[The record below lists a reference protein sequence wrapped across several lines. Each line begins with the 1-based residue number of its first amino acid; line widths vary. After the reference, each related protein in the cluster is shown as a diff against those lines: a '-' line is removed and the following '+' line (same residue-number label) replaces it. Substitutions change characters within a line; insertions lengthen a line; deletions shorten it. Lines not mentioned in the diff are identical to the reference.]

1 MISMKFPIHESQQ
14 MRKGIPHQHVVVALL
29 TANLDAGKGRP
40 VDPCGFVWKAS
51 QIWKLRTNTQ
61 LRPCFGIPHS
71 PQKGPIGSP
80 FSGAMAAP
88 PSCLPQ
94 LQARAYRDALESCDA
109 VEDWPWSVSSL
120 FTHQFAR
127 KKTSV
132 TKQLT
137 ISMAHP
143 RRGCKVLRPGSGR

>member
-1 MISMKFPIHESQQ
+1 MWFCLKRLPNLKVENKH
-14 MRKGIPHQHVVVALL
+14 
-29 TANLDAGKGRP
+29 TATAMLW
-40 VDPCGFVWKAS
+40 DP
-51 QIWKLRTNTQ
+51 
-61 LRPCFGIPHS
+61 
-71 PQKGPIGSP
+71 PQPRIGPIGSP

-88 PSCLPQ
+88 PSRKPSRKRLQTNTSLPQ

-120 FTHQFAR
+120 FTHQFAG

-143 RRGCKVLRPGSGR
+143 KRGCKVLRPGSGR